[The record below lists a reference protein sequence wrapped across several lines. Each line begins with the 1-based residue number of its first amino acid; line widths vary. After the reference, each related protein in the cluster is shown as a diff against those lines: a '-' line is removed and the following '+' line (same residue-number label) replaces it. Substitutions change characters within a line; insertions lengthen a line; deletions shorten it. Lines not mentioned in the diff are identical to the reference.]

1 MLDEYRAIAE
11 LDDLKAKALRY
22 NTAAY
27 GRDFPSASSS
37 RVFSILPS

>member
-27 GRDFPSASSS
+27 GRDFPLCIFIA
-37 RVFSILPS
+37 RI